1 MMGQSLMPMAEM
13 DRRSDAKALTGERV
27 LEGGPLVD
35 FWPLG

>member
-1 MMGQSLMPMAEM
+1 MGQSLMPMAEM